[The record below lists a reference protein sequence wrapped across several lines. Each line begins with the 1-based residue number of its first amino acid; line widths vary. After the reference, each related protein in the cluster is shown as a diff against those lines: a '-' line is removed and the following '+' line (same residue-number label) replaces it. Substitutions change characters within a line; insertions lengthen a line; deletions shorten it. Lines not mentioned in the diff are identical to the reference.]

1 MYKSKLFSFWLDDEC
16 GPYGHDIHLQE
27 ICAAWK
33 RPPVTEM
40 SVQEYGEWMKV
51 EEQLRELRKQKDLE
65 QMEKFRRMGNKNQQ
79 EKVGL
84 NLKL

>member
-1 MYKSKLFSFWLDDEC
+1 MLLIHFHHLIDDEC

-51 EEQLRELRKQKDLE
+51 EKQLQELRKQKDLE
-65 QMEKFRRMGNKNQQ
+65 QMEKFRGMVSKTNRQNQI
-79 EKVGL
+79 
-84 NLKL
+84 

>member
-1 MYKSKLFSFWLDDEC
+1 
-16 GPYGHDIHLQE
+16 
-27 ICAAWK
+27 
-33 RPPVTEM
+33 M